1 MFVRCLKDMIS
12 WILLYLAL
20 SGIIF
25 LYAYF
30 TGANFGKILYP
41 FLLCTLIFFCFLL
54 VKFLKVKEKHESLS
68 ALKDLSADIGE
79 NLPPARTLLEED
91 YQAILRN
98 LENRTTKELNA
109 ETEKYNDMIDYY
121 TMWVHQIKSPIAGMS
136 LLLQNQDSKESR
148 ELSVELRN
156 IEQYVQMVLAFTRLG
171 SASSDYVFRKQPLDP
186 IIREAVRKY
195 ACQFIEKKIALEYEV
210 TDAEPVTDE
219 KWLAVVIEQILSNA
233 LKYTKEGGKIR
244 IEVRKPGTLV
254 ISDSGIGIS
263 PADLPRVTEKSYTG
277 RNGRLDKNAS
287 GIGLYLCKT
296 ILDRLGHKM
305 SIESEVGK
313 GTSVYLDLSASLYR
327 D

>member
-30 TGANFGKILYP
+30 TGTNFGKILYP

-79 NLPPARTLLEED
+79 NLPPARTLPEED

-186 IIREAVRKY
+186 IIRESVRKY
-195 ACQFIEKKIALEYEV
+195 ACQFIEKKIALEYEG

-244 IEVRKPGTLV
+244 IEVRKPVTLV

-313 GTSVYLDLSASLYR
+313 GTSVYLDLSARLYR